1 VRKSVIAALTLG
13 VLAAVATFR
22 IADQWTLRAQT
33 IRTAAARANNLAL
46 ILAAYI
52 QESFVAGDG
61 ALRQLTLHS
70 RRIGGPAA
78 PDEDWLP
85 SLASA
90 RAGLP
95 GNGSIS
101 VVDADGIIR
110 HSTQPAIV
118 GQSRRDD
125 FVFRELANR
134 PTDDYLLS
142 TPFMSLVEPRQ
153 YLIPVGRRLTKE
165 DGTFEGVI
173 VATFLAELP
182 RGFLRTVDVGE
193 RGSIWAFHPT
203 GFVLFR
209 EPSAANPLGQPA
221 SSNPLFV
228 EAQRARLPHAV
239 ENLIGPEGRNLLVAF
254 RPMTAPPLT
263 VAVALDRWDLLADYR
278 RQVAGALVFFLVL
291 ATMLTATLLVLFRQM
306 DAKARVEQAL
316 QHAQQA
322 EADQLREANERLEAA
337 SRLKDQFLMTVSHE
351 LRTPLTAIH
360 GWVRMLIT
368 GNISEG
374 RRAAAL
380 ESIERNARIQTRLI
394 DDLLDVSRVMGGKLQ
409 LDIRE
414 VDAAE
419 VIQAAIGTM
428 TPAADAK
435 HIRLDARIDPA
446 LPRIGADADRLQQI
460 VWNLLSNAVKF
471 TPAGGSVEVR
481 AFLEGADLVISVAD
495 SGDGI
500 ASAFLP
506 HVFERFRQQDGG
518 TRRKH
523 GGLGLGLAIVR
534 HLTELHGGTV
544 SAESAGE
551 GKGATFTVRL
561 PLAAR
566 APHS

>member
-1 VRKSVIAALTLG
+1 MRKSVIAALTLG
-13 VLAAVATFR
+13 VLGAVATFR

-33 IRTAAARANNLAL
+33 IRTAGARASNLAL

-52 QESFVAGDG
+52 QESFVAGDS

-78 PDEDWLP
+78 PDTDWLP

-118 GQSRRDD
+118 GQSRRDE
-125 FVFRELANR
+125 FLFRELVNH
-134 PTDDYLLS
+134 PTDEYLLS
-142 TPFMSLVEPRQ
+142 TPFMSLVEPKQ

-165 DGTFEGVI
+165 DGTFDGVI

-193 RGSIWAFHPT
+193 RGSIWAFHPA

-209 EPSAANPLGQPA
+209 EPSSVDPLGQPA
-221 SSNPLFV
+221 SANPLFV
-228 EAQRARLPHAV
+228 EARRVPGPHAV

-263 VAVALDRWDLLADYR
+263 VAVALDRWDLLRDYR

-291 ATMLTATLLVLFRQM
+291 ATMLTTTLFVLFRQM
-306 DAKARVEQAL
+306 DAKARIEQA
-316 QHAQQA
+316 
-322 EADQLREANERLEAA
+322 LREANERLEAA
-337 SRLKDQFLMTVSHE
+337 NQLKDQFLMTVSHE

-368 GNISEG
+368 GNVSDG
-374 RRAAAL
+374 RRTAAL

-409 LDIRE
+409 LEIRDVE
-414 VDAAE
+414 AAD
-419 VIQAAIGTM
+419 VIHAAVGTM

-435 HIRLDARIDPA
+435 HIRLDSHIDPA
-446 LPRIGADADRLQQI
+446 LPPIGADADRLQQI

-481 AFLEGADLVISVAD
+481 AFREGADLVIQVTD

-500 ASAFLP
+500 SSAFLP

-518 TRRKH
+518 TKRTH

-534 HLTELHGGTV
+534 HLTELHGGAV
-544 SAESAGE
+544 SAESGGE
-551 GKGATFTVRL
+551 GKGATFIVRL
-561 PLAAR
+561 PLAGR